1 MKNKQKTFSS
11 SDSHKSDCKSRDHLV
26 DLWSGH
32 ILCCDLDMKI
42 FLWPLLILPLIQE
55 WHLSVN
61 GKRMGLKYRLTTFYC
76 YVPGVTRKELGN
88 QIMTNYY
95 SQESQQQ
102 ALFKSNNLLRND
114 KIINYQ
120 KQWKICTIKESL
132 IYSTLILSPN
142 CPSELTHT
150 NPSTVSDPQIS
161 KSYCNFK

>member
-1 MKNKQKTFSS
+1 MP
-11 SDSHKSDCKSRDHLV
+11 
-26 DLWSGH
+26 
-32 ILCCDLDMKI
+32 IYAI
-42 FLWPLLILPLIQE
+42 FLQQGESSACTFAQSGQLLFRYLDE
-55 WHLSVN
+55 HAS
-61 GKRMGLKYRLTTFYC
+61 C

-102 ALFKSNNLLRND
+102 ALLKFNNLLRND

-120 KQWKICTIKESL
+120 KQCKICTIKESL
-132 IYSTLILSPN
+132 VYSTLILSPN

-161 KSYCNFK
+161 KSYYNFK

>member
-1 MKNKQKTFSS
+1 MYITGF
-11 SDSHKSDCKSRDHLV
+11 DKSLV
-26 DLWSGH
+26 SMQPCYVKLLTALQLKVLRCGENTTSQNLWN
-32 ILCCDLDMKI
+32 
-42 FLWPLLILPLIQE
+42 
-55 WHLSVN
+55 N
-61 GKRMGLKYRLTTFYC
+61 GQICMC

-102 ALFKSNNLLRND
+102 ALLKFNNLLRND
-114 KIINYQ
+114 KIINYK

-132 IYSTLILSPN
+132 IYSTLILNPN

-161 KSYCNFK
+161 KSYYNFK

>member
-1 MKNKQKTFSS
+1 MNFGVTLTL
-11 SDSHKSDCKSRDHLV
+11 HTY
-26 DLWSGH
+26 
-32 ILCCDLDMKI
+32 
-42 FLWPLLILPLIQE
+42 LL
-55 WHLSVN
+55 HS
-61 GKRMGLKYRLTTFYC
+61 YYC

-95 SQESQQQ
+95 SQGSQQQ
-102 ALFKSNNLLRND
+102 ALLKFNNLLRND

-132 IYSTLILSPN
+132 VYSTLILSPN

-161 KSYCNFK
+161 KSYYDFK

>member
-1 MKNKQKTFSS
+1 MKVLFKFKTNLVQKKFQSRTPTF
-11 SDSHKSDCKSRDHLV
+11 
-26 DLWSGH
+26 
-32 ILCCDLDMKI
+32 
-42 FLWPLLILPLIQE
+42 
-55 WHLSVN
+55 
-61 GKRMGLKYRLTTFYC
+61 C

-88 QIMTNYY
+88 QIMTNNY

-102 ALFKSNNLLRND
+102 GLLEFNNLLRND

-132 IYSTLILSPN
+132 IYSTLILSLN

-161 KSYCNFK
+161 KSYSYLNEHFKSKSRIEYHKVIQI

>member
-1 MKNKQKTFSS
+1 
-11 SDSHKSDCKSRDHLV
+11 
-26 DLWSGH
+26 
-32 ILCCDLDMKI
+32 MKI
-42 FLWPLLILPLIQE
+42 LLNFKLIWCTRNFNPGQAP
-55 WHLSVN
+55 
-61 GKRMGLKYRLTTFYC
+61 TFC

-102 ALFKSNNLLRND
+102 ALLKFNNLLRND

-132 IYSTLILSPN
+132 VYSTLILSPK

-150 NPSTVSDPQIS
+150 NQQFLIPRFPKVIIILNEHFKS
-161 KSYCNFK
+161 KSRIEYHKVIQI

>member
-1 MKNKQKTFSS
+1 
-11 SDSHKSDCKSRDHLV
+11 
-26 DLWSGH
+26 
-32 ILCCDLDMKI
+32 MKI
-42 FLWPLLILPLIQE
+42 LLNFKLI
-55 WHLSVN
+55 WCTRN
-61 GKRMGLKYRLTTFYC
+61 FNPGRAPTFC

-102 ALFKSNNLLRND
+102 ALLKFNNLLRND

-132 IYSTLILSPN
+132 VYSTLILSPN

-150 NPSTVSDPQIS
+150 QILQQFLIPRFPKVILILNEHFKS
-161 KSYCNFK
+161 KSRIEYHKVIQV

>member
-1 MKNKQKTFSS
+1 MF
-11 SDSHKSDCKSRDHLV
+11 
-26 DLWSGH
+26 
-32 ILCCDLDMKI
+32 
-42 FLWPLLILPLIQE
+42 LILNIYFNFCISQSLRYILGIS
-55 WHLSVN
+55 LSHQ
-61 GKRMGLKYRLTTFYC
+61 GCRTDLLFCKDLGPHFRIPFALSYC
-76 YVPGVTRKELGN
+76 YEPGVTRKELGN

-102 ALFKSNNLLRND
+102 ALLKFNNLLRND

-132 IYSTLILSPN
+132 VYSTLILSPN

-161 KSYCNFK
+161 KSYYNFK

>member
-1 MKNKQKTFSS
+1 MELNQ
-11 SDSHKSDCKSRDHLV
+11 
-26 DLWSGH
+26 DLFH
-32 ILCCDLDMKI
+32 
-42 FLWPLLILPLIQE
+42 
-55 WHLSVN
+55 
-61 GKRMGLKYRLTTFYC
+61 YC

-102 ALFKSNNLLRND
+102 ALLKFSNLLRND

-132 IYSTLILSPN
+132 VYSTLILSPN

-150 NPSTVSDPQIS
+150 NP
-161 KSYCNFK
+161 

>member
-1 MKNKQKTFSS
+1 MKGRERTP
-11 SDSHKSDCKSRDHLV
+11 DCPVTKRPEIIRITDNSAQRQLGPVKSRFKTPRSL
-26 DLWSGH
+26 
-32 ILCCDLDMKI
+32 
-42 FLWPLLILPLIQE
+42 FLRISRSKLGQLGPGIVRRR
-55 WHLSVN
+55 S
-61 GKRMGLKYRLTTFYC
+61 RTC

-102 ALFKSNNLLRND
+102 ALLKFNNLLRNF

-132 IYSTLILSPN
+132 VYSTLILSPN

-161 KSYCNFK
+161 KSY